1 MDYSTLYQ
9 SGANT
14 MSAYLAL
21 AAAVITVVLLWMVF
35 VKAGEHGWAAL
46 VPFYNSFVLF
56 KITWGNGWKFLL
68 MLIPIANIVCEIMTL
83 SKLSK
88 AFGKG
93 AGFTL
98 GLIFLYPIFLAI
110 LALGSPVYNGVGGGR
125 KESGPRSLND
135 VRLSQQA
142 SRERQNA
149 ESNVEQQ

>member
-68 MLIPIANIVCEIMTL
+68 MLIPIVDLSRKRDTQISLIVT
-83 SKLSK
+83 S
-88 AFGKG
+88 
-93 AGFTL
+93 
-98 GLIFLYPIFLAI
+98 AI
-110 LALGSPVYNGVGGGR
+110 A
-125 KESGPRSLND
+125 
-135 VRLSQQA
+135 
-142 SRERQNA
+142 
-149 ESNVEQQ
+149 